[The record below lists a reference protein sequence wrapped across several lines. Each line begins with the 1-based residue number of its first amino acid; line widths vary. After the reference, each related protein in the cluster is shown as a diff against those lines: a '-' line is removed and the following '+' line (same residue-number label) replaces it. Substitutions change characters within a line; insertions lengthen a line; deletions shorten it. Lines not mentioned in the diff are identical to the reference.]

1 MTDQPL
7 VRQWARL
14 GAGAGLA
21 AMAVYTSFFLL
32 PQHTPNWLAAAVVAL
47 FGPLLSAGSL
57 GLYHVMAHHRRTVSV
72 QLAAVANVVAGGLV
86 TGMLLVQTAV
96 GTQAEAV
103 KQHAAAVWP
112 AFRRVDFGLDVA
124 WDIYIGLGTILF
136 AANAYRHP
144 VYGRIVGAAGMLVGA
159 ALLILN
165 CASFP
170 NPPGDS
176 GLIDVGPLVGLWYT
190 VMSVMTLRVPRWLEQ
205 RAT

>member
-1 MTDQPL
+1 
-7 VRQWARL
+7 
-14 GAGAGLA
+14 
-21 AMAVYTSFFLL
+21 MAVYTSFFLL
-32 PQHTPNWLAAAVVAL
+32 PESSPNWLAAAVVSL

-57 GLYHVMAHHRRTVSV
+57 GLYHVMVHHRRTVSV
-72 QLAAVANVVAGGLV
+72 QLAVVANVVAGALV

-112 AFRRVDFGLDVA
+112 AFRHVDFGLDVA

-136 AANAYRHP
+136 AVNAYRHP
-144 VYGRIVGAAGMLVGA
+144 VYGRIVGVAGMLVGA

-176 GLIDVGPLVGLWYT
+176 GLVDVGPLVGLWYT
-190 VMSVMTLRVPRWLEQ
+190 VMSVMTLRVRRWLEQ
-205 RAT
+205 QAAGSAGA